1 MSRHGYTEDEPW
13 DVADML
19 RQAGWRQAVRNA
31 IKGKRGQAFLR
42 ELRDALEAMPVHE
55 LAAQSFTRGGEVC
68 ALGSV
73 MLKRGLDASAIE
85 MVEDDD
91 ESEPVYEEAAA
102 MLKIAPCMAAQIMYA
117 ALGHG
122 VALIQ
127 KRYCK
132 KAVENRRRGQ
142 FRICTLLIDVTAAR
156 PKSAECPC

>member
-117 ALGHG
+117 NDEGSYTETPAQRW
-122 VALIQ
+122 A
-127 KRYCK
+127 RMRRW
-132 KAVENRRRGQ
+132 VERR
-142 FRICTLLIDVTAAR
+142 IDEAR
-156 PKSAECPC
+156 DGA